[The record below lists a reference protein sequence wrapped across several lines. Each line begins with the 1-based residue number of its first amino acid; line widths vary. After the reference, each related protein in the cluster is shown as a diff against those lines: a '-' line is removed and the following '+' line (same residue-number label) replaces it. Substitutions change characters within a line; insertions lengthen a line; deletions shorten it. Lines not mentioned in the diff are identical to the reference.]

1 MADHAR
7 HPRNSHDAA
16 HSATRSATNS
26 AIDAL
31 MPSTSD
37 AALAEST
44 TGEMLRAIVE
54 GRGLKIPKD
63 LMSGIGGEGAATLWK
78 LNAAQTLVISHTS
91 REAAIDDAFEC
102 GRIAATA
109 ALTSIHARAAAPLF
123 ARLICECPAAA
134 SDAARKSLVEG
145 VAVAM
150 SDAGAVLAD
159 AQVVDAPSLR
169 FDVLVA
175 GIVRP
180 DRVRGIAG
188 AQPADVLVLASPL
201 GAGIYATANAKG
213 RLSDDDRRVLIAHAT
228 RPNRLGVALGT
239 IQNVHAVAE
248 VGPQGLIAAALA
260 IARAA
265 ALTATLDVRH
275 VPALAHALSL
285 AKSGCVAPLSSR
297 NWNRDGASVRLDET
311 VMPEMRALLTDPQ
324 ASGALLISCK
334 RESVGR
340 VLKLCENEAGTHAG
354 EVGSLASEVAR
365 AETTRWLTIG

>member
-1 MADHAR
+1 MAERVREAYAR
-7 HPRNSHDAA
+7 QQAV
-16 HSATRSATNS
+16 
-26 AIDAL
+26 DAL
-31 MPSTSD
+31 LPSALTPALASD
-37 AALAEST
+37 ATPVALT
-44 TGEMLRAIVE
+44 TGDMLRAIVE

-63 LMSGIGGEGAATLWK
+63 LMSDLGGEGAATLWK

-134 SDAARKSLVEG
+134 TDAAKKSLVEG

-188 AQPADVLVLASPL
+188 AQPDDVLILASPL
-201 GAGIYATANAKG
+201 GAGIYAAASARGK
-213 RLSDDDRRVLIAHAT
+213 LSADDRRVLIEHAT
-228 RPNRLGVALGT
+228 RPHGLGVTLGT
-239 IQNVHAVAE
+239 IKNVHAVAE
-248 VGPQGLIAAALA
+248 VGPQGLIAATLA

-265 ALTATLDVRH
+265 GLTATLAVRRI
-275 VPALAHALSL
+275 PALARALKL

-297 NWNRDGASVRLDET
+297 NWNRDGAMVKLDET

-340 VLKLCENEAGTHAG
+340 VLKLCESETDTQAAEIGC
-354 EVGSLASEVAR
+354 LAPMTADSATTQWVAI
-365 AETTRWLTIG
+365 A

>member
-1 MADHAR
+1 MAEHAR
-7 HPRNSHDAA
+7 RPRNPHEAVDALLSSAIAQDAA
-16 HSATRSATNS
+16 
-26 AIDAL
+26 
-31 MPSTSD
+31 PSIP
-37 AALAEST
+37 T
-44 TGEMLRAIVE
+44 TGEMLQAIVE
-54 GRGLKIPKD
+54 GRALKVPKD
-63 LMSGIGGEGAATLWK
+63 LMSALGGEGAATLWK

-159 AQVVDAPSLR
+159 AQMVDAPSLR

-175 GIVRP
+175 GMVRP

-188 AQPADVLVLASPL
+188 AQPDDVLILASPL
-201 GAGIYATANAKG
+201 GAGIYAAAHAKG
-213 RLSDDDRRVLIAHAT
+213 KLSDADRRALIEHAT

-239 IQNVHAVAE
+239 IKNVHAVAE
-248 VGPQGLIAAALA
+248 VGPQGLIAAVLA
-260 IARAA
+260 IARTA
-265 ALTATLDVRH
+265 ALTATIDARH
-275 VPALAHALSL
+275 VPALARALPL
-285 AKSGCVAPLSSR
+285 AKSGCVAPMSSR
-297 NWNRDGASVRLDET
+297 NWNRDGAMVDLDET

-324 ASGALLISCK
+324 TSGALLISCK
-334 RESVGR
+334 RESVAR
-340 VLKLCENEAGTHAG
+340 VLKLCETESGTQAA
-354 EVGSLASEVAR
+354 EVGRLASTSADT
-365 AETTRWLTIG
+365 ETTKWLKIA

>member
-1 MADHAR
+1 MAEHVHRASGQHAV
-7 HPRNSHDAA
+7 
-16 HSATRSATNS
+16 
-26 AIDAL
+26 DAL
-31 MPSTSD
+31 LPSSASSS
-37 AALAEST
+37 AASIAPT
-44 TGEMLRAIVE
+44 TGDMLRAIFE
-54 GRGLKIPKD
+54 GRDLKTPKD
-63 LMSGIGGEGAATLWK
+63 LISDLGGEGAATLWK
-78 LNAAQTLVISHTS
+78 LNLAQTLVISHTS
-91 REAAIDDAFEC
+91 REAAIDDAFAC

-123 ARLICECPAAA
+123 ARLICQCPAAA
-134 SDAARKSLVEG
+134 TDAARKSLVEG

-188 AQPADVLVLASPL
+188 AQPDDVLILASPL
-201 GAGIYATANAKG
+201 GAGIYAAAHAKG
-213 RLSDDDRRVLIAHAT
+213 KLSDDDRRVLIEHAT
-228 RPNRLGVALGT
+228 RPHRLGIALGT
-239 IQNVHAVAE
+239 IRNVHAVAE

-260 IARAA
+260 IARTA
-265 ALTATLDVRH
+265 ALTATIDVRH
-275 VPALAHALSL
+275 VPALAHALTL

-297 NWNRDGASVRLDET
+297 NWNRDGAIVKLDET

-340 VLKLCENEAGTHAG
+340 VLKLCENGAGAQAAEIG
-354 EVGSLASEVAR
+354 RLASVLADTEP
-365 AETTRWLTIG
+365 TQWLAIA

>member
-1 MADHAR
+1 MAEHAHR
-7 HPRNSHDAA
+7 ASGQHAV
-16 HSATRSATNS
+16 
-26 AIDAL
+26 DAL
-31 MPSTSD
+31 LPS
-37 AALAEST
+37 AASSAAASGAASGAASVAPT
-44 TGEMLRAIVE
+44 TGDMLRAIFEV
-54 GRGLKIPKD
+54 RDLKIPKD
-63 LMSGIGGEGAATLWK
+63 LMSDLGGEGAATLWK
-78 LNAAQTLVISHTS
+78 LNPAQTLVISHTS

-123 ARLICECPAAA
+123 ARLICQCPAAA
-134 SDAARKSLVEG
+134 TDAARKSLVEG

-159 AQVVDAPSLR
+159 AQVVDAAALR

-188 AQPADVLVLASPL
+188 AQPDDALILASPL
-201 GAGIYATANAKG
+201 GAGIYAAAHAKG
-213 RLSDDDRRVLIAHAT
+213 KLPDDDRRVLIEHAT
-228 RPNRLGVALGT
+228 RPHRLGIALGT
-239 IQNVHAVAE
+239 IRNVHAVAE
-248 VGPQGLIAAALA
+248 VGPQGLIAATLA

-265 ALTATLDVRH
+265 ALTATLDMRL
-275 VPALAHALSL
+275 VPALAHALRL
-285 AKSGCVAPLSSR
+285 AKSGCVAPMSSR
-297 NWNRDGASVRLDET
+297 NWNRDGATVKLDET

-340 VLKLCENEAGTHAG
+340 VLKLCEHEAGTQAAEIG
-354 EVGSLASEVAR
+354 RLASTLAD
-365 AETTRWLTIG
+365 AETTQWLSIA

>member
-1 MADHAR
+1 MAEHAR
-7 HPRNSHDAA
+7 RPRNTYEAVDALLSSVGAPDAA
-16 HSATRSATNS
+16 T
-26 AIDAL
+26 
-31 MPSTSD
+31 
-37 AALAEST
+37 EGST

-54 GRGLKIPKD
+54 RRGLKIPKD
-63 LMSGIGGEGAATLWK
+63 LMSDIGGEGAATLWK

-159 AQVVDAPSLR
+159 AQMVDAPSLR

-188 AQPADVLVLASPL
+188 AQPDDVLILASPL
-201 GAGIYATANAKG
+201 GAGIYAAAHARGK
-213 RLSDDDRRVLIAHAT
+213 LSDDDRRALIEHAT
-228 RPNRLGVALGT
+228 RPNRLGVTLGT
-239 IQNVHAVAE
+239 IKNVHAVAE
-248 VGPQGLIAAALA
+248 VGPQGLIAAVLA
-260 IARAA
+260 IARSA
-265 ALTATLDVRH
+265 ALRATLDVHH
-275 VPALAHALSL
+275 VPALARALLL
-285 AKSGCVAPLSSR
+285 AKSGCVAPMSSR
-297 NWNRDGASVRLDET
+297 NWNRDGAMIDLDET

-324 ASGALLISCK
+324 TSGALLISCK
-334 RESVGR
+334 RESVTR
-340 VLKLCENEAGTHAG
+340 VLRLCETESGAQAA
-354 EVGSLASEVAR
+354 EVGRLAPGPDDTEP
-365 AETTRWLTIG
+365 TQWLAIA

>member
-1 MADHAR
+1 MAEHAHR
-7 HPRNSHDAA
+7 ASGQHAV
-16 HSATRSATNS
+16 
-26 AIDAL
+26 DAL
-31 MPSTSD
+31 LPS
-37 AALAEST
+37 AASSAAASGAASGAASVAPT
-44 TGEMLRAIVE
+44 TGDMLRAIFEV
-54 GRGLKIPKD
+54 RDLKIPKD
-63 LMSGIGGEGAATLWK
+63 LMSDLGGEGAATLWK
-78 LNAAQTLVISHTS
+78 LNPAQTLVISHTS

-123 ARLICECPAAA
+123 ARLICQCPAAA
-134 SDAARKSLVEG
+134 TDAARKSLVEG

-159 AQVVDAPSLR
+159 AQVVDAAALR

-188 AQPADVLVLASPL
+188 AQPDDALILASPL
-201 GAGIYATANAKG
+201 GAGIYAAAHAKG
-213 RLSDDDRRVLIAHAT
+213 KLPDDDRRVLIEHAT
-228 RPNRLGVALGT
+228 RPHRLGIALGT
-239 IQNVHAVAE
+239 IRNVHAVAE
-248 VGPQGLIAAALA
+248 VGPQGLIAATLA

-275 VPALAHALSL
+275 VPALAHALRL
-285 AKSGCVAPLSSR
+285 AKSGCVAPMSSR
-297 NWNRDGASVRLDET
+297 NWNRDGATVKLDET

-340 VLKLCENEAGTHAG
+340 VLKLCEHEAGTQAAEIG
-354 EVGSLASEVAR
+354 RLASTLAD
-365 AETTRWLTIG
+365 AETTQWLSIA

>member
-1 MADHAR
+1 MAEHAR
-7 HPRNSHDAA
+7 RPSGPHEAA
-16 HSATRSATNS
+16 NAAANT

-31 MPSTSD
+31 LPSAVAQD
-37 AALAEST
+37 AAAPALT
-44 TGEMLRAIVE
+44 TGDMLRAIVE
-54 GRGLKIPKD
+54 GRSLKTPKD
-63 LMSGIGGEGAATLWK
+63 LMSDIGGEGAATLWK

-123 ARLICECPAAA
+123 ARLICQCPAAA
-134 SDAARKSLVEG
+134 TDAARKSLVEG

-159 AQVVDAPSLR
+159 AQVVDASSLR

-188 AQPADVLVLASPL
+188 AQPDDVLILASPL
-201 GAGIYATANAKG
+201 GAGIYAAAHTRGK
-213 RLSDDDRRVLIAHAT
+213 LSDDDRRVLIEHAT
-228 RPNRLGVALGT
+228 RPNRLGVTLGT
-239 IQNVHAVAE
+239 IKNVHAVAE

-260 IARAA
+260 IAR
-265 ALTATLDVRH
+265 TAGLIATVDVRH
-275 VPALAHALSL
+275 VPALPHALML

-297 NWNRDGASVRLDET
+297 NWNRDGATVKLDET

-324 ASGALLISCK
+324 ASGALLVSCR

-340 VLKLCENEAGTHAG
+340 VLKLCETEVGTQAAEIGRLACTLAGAGTTQW
-354 EVGSLASEVAR
+354 LDVA
-365 AETTRWLTIG
+365 